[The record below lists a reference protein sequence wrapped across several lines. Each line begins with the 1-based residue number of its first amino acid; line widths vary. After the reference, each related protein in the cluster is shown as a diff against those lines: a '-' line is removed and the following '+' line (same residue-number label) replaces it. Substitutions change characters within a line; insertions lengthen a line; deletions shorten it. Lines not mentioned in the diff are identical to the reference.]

1 MKKFLAAQHQEL
13 QHVERQRLD
22 LRASEFQEVGP
33 GKARE
38 GGGRHLVRY
47 SRAREGGGRHL
58 VRYSMVSGASKVL
71 HYLWAGNNYSGKA
84 VKNLDGRTDG
94 RTSTPRSLRYD
105 ILVILYNSAR
115 SNDSIDTSA
124 VDIFNPISPGP

>member
-47 SRAREGGGRHL
+47 SLAREGGGRHL

-84 VKNLDGRTDG
+84 VKLKDGRT
-94 RTSTPRSLRYD
+94 TVSQILNISIIVLFYETHYLSL
-105 ILVILYNSAR
+105 LFKFVIGCRQCHHLLSR
-115 SNDSIDTSA
+115 HHW
-124 VDIFNPISPGP
+124 